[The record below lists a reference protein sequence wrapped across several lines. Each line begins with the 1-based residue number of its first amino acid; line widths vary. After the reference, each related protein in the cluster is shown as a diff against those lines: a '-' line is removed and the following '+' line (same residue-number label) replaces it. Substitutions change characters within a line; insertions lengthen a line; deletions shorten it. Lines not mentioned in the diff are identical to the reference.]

1 MQDLEDELKNNYGNS
16 LHVNILQL
24 DVNDRPAVESAVNQL
39 PPSWYSIDLLIK
51 NAGLSRGLDKLHEGE
66 FQDWEEMID
75 TKY

>member
-24 DVNDRPAVESAVNQL
+24 DVSDRPAVESVVNQL
-39 PPSWYSIDLLIK
+39 PPSWSNIDILIN
-51 NAGLSRGLDKLHEGE
+51 NAGLSPGLDKLHEGE